1 MEFTQ
6 EQKLYGE
13 VVQKAWE
20 DAQFKSELMAN
31 PVAAIEKLTGQK
43 LNLPQGKT
51 LVVRDQTD
59 ETTVYI
65 NLPTKPNT
73 EDMELNEDQLEAVAG
88 GVKGGIV
95 RGPGGDCTTGPVIF
109 DPIIFD
115 PLTPPM
121 TTSPIDPSDF
131 Y

>member
-13 VVQKAWE
+13 IVQKAWD
-20 DAQFKSELMAN
+20 DAQFKSELVAN

-65 NLPTKPNT
+65 NLPAKPNT
-73 EDMELNEDQLEAVAG
+73 EDVELNEDQLEAVAG
-88 GVKGGIV
+88 GIRGEIVK
-95 RGPGGDCTTGPVIF
+95 GPGGDCTTGPVIF
-109 DPIIFD
+109 DPLI
-115 PLTPPM
+115 PPM
-121 TTSPIDPSDF
+121 TTFPIDPSVC

>member
-13 VVQKAWE
+13 IVQKAWE
-20 DAQFKSELMAN
+20 DSQFKSELVAN

-59 ETTVYI
+59 ESTVYI
-65 NLPTKPNT
+65 NLPAKPNT
-73 EDMELNEDQLEAVAG
+73 EDLELNEDQLEAVAG
-88 GVKGGIV
+88 GTLTTAIV
-95 RGPGGDCTTGPVIF
+95 ISLPFHIPT
-109 DPIIFD
+109 
-115 PLTPPM
+115 TPP
-121 TTSPIDPSDF
+121 TTSLPLVQE
-131 Y
+131 